1 MTQLT
6 ESLWGDECF
15 SALAVQK
22 PFGEMINVVMK
33 DTAPPLFYIL
43 GAIWGRIFSF
53 SEVSLRTLSFLLIL
67 GAALFSALIIYHLEK
82 NKKIA
87 ILVGLLALTTPFLE
101 PFAFEWRMYALLTFT
116 IMGSVYFFLKRSW
129 TPYILFT
136 TAALYTHHLAL
147 FTLLSQGAW
156 FLISEFN
163 WKKPKTYFPQLKP
176 FLIIAAL
183 YLPWLYPMYRQTK
196 MVQSEGFWL
205 SVPTLEELFNLLYK
219 FLTGGVGKTLT
230 LPVTIIAGLLLLFK
244 DWKRIGK
251 SFLELMFVF
260 IGPVLISFAVS
271 YLVTPVFYDRYLL
284 ATTVGIATLIGLGI
298 KRYFRFLLLALVIL
312 YTIISVNQFT
322 HPQKAPFKDLA
333 KSVKSQLLE
342 GDFLVNHNGKS
353 HHLWESKY
361 YGIPAPIYNPGDPLP
376 FYVGIAQM
384 TNDDTIKALPEA
396 KRIGVI
402 SDFGEDISLPNY
414 HQTTSEKFGNL
425 EFSWWEK
432 G

>member
-1 MTQLT
+1 M
-6 ESLWGDECF
+6 S
-15 SALAVQK
+15 
-22 PFGEMINVVMK
+22 VVIK

-43 GAIWGRIFSF
+43 GAIWGKIFSF
-53 SEVSLRTLSFLLIL
+53 SEASRRALSFLLIL
-67 GAALFSALIIYHLEK
+67 GAALFATIIIYHLEK

-116 IMGSVYFFLKRSW
+116 AMGSIYFFLKRSW

-402 SDFGEDISLPNY
+402 SDFGENINLPNY
-414 HQTTSEKFGNL
+414 HKTTSEKFGGL